1 MLEMELNQEIQASI
15 LLSLQKFKAIHK
27 MEWRIQNQHHLPL
40 QKILQSQILMLRRIL
55 KVKRKKIEELKKNL
69 FLKIS

>member
-27 MEWRIQNQHHLPL
+27 MEWRIQNQHLLPL
-40 QKILQSQILMLRRIL
+40 QKILQSQILMLRRTL